1 MILEILDSRV
11 IPNAILNQ
19 KLIVGENVDTFKK
32 QIICSLYIMHKYLY
46 TCAYIT
52 DREELN
58 LMNVVRIYICIYLIF
73 FQVSY
78 SC

>member
-19 KLIVGENVDTFKK
+19 KLIVGENVDTFKE
-32 QIICSLYIMHKYLY
+32 QIICFLYIMHKYLY

-58 LMNVVRIYICIYLIF
+58 LMKFIVGYIFVYI
-73 FQVSY
+73 
-78 SC
+78 